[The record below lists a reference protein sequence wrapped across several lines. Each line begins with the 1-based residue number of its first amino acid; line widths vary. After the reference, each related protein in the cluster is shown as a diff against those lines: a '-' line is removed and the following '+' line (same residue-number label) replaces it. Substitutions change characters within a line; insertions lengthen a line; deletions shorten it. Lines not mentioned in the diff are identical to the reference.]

1 MRPIEVLAK
10 GPKFLGVFHYKAA
23 NGRGLHG
30 RRLPTLTAVFLIIAL
45 CLVAITAGCGKDKSS
60 SESGSPGDGAGNEPG
75 PSPAV
80 TEPAGGTKT
89 GGARPQ
95 DYGSG
100 TGEDEG
106 RDAEGDIAM
115 PREPVEPLE
124 GAVLVVVENLPSAR
138 PQSGLD
144 KADVVYEAD
153 VVAGITRFL
162 AVYYSEGAPKIGPVR
177 SVRKFLVEIA
187 HAYNSP
193 VAHAGGNAD
202 ALKLIKSLKGF
213 KDMDEIFNSGAFFW
227 RDNTR
232 KKPHNL
238 YTSTNLLQKGAKKKG
253 YALVVPPPLPT
264 TNKETAETLSSPSA
278 PAEEA
283 SHIRIPFSEK
293 ADTKN
298 VVEYRFED
306 GAYKRFINGKPHL
319 MRDGSP
325 IQPENVAVLFVET
338 KEEWGD
344 DPQLINKV
352 IGSGKALFF
361 SGGRVHNGS
370 WNKSGSRSHF
380 VFTLNDGE
388 PMLFLPGKTWIEIV
402 DRSLDVTYE

>member
-1 MRPIEVLAK
+1 MRFIEVLSK
-10 GPKFLGVFHYKAA
+10 GSKVLAVLYY
-23 NGRGLHG
+23 RGIGG
-30 RRLPTLTAVFLIIAL
+30 RRGHGCRLRTLTAAFLIISL
-45 CLVAITAGCGKDKSS
+45 CWVVVLTGCGKDKSS
-60 SESGSPGDGAGNEPG
+60 SKSSSPADGAGNESG
-75 PSPAV
+75 SSLIV
-80 TEPAGGTKT
+80 TEPVGSPPTGT
-89 GGARPQ
+89 GGPLDNGPGA
-95 DYGSG
+95 
-100 TGEDEG
+100 GESESSNE
-106 RDAEGDIAM
+106 EGDTAM

-124 GAVLVVVENLPSAR
+124 GAVLVVVENLPAAR

-162 AVYYSEGAPKIGPVR
+162 AVYHSEGAPKIGPVR

-253 YALVVPPPLPT
+253 YALVPPPLLPT
-264 TNKETAETLSSPSA
+264 ASEEAAGTFTSPSRLVKQ
-278 PAEEA
+278 A
-283 SHIRIPFSEK
+283 SYIRIPFSEK

-298 VVEYRFED
+298 VVEYRFLD
-306 GAYKRFINGKPHL
+306 GVYRRFVNGKPHV
-319 MRDGSP
+319 MRDGAS
-325 IQPENVAVLFVET
+325 IRPENVVVLFVET

-370 WNKSGSRSHF
+370 WSKSGSRSHF
-380 VFTLNDGE
+380 VYTLDDGE
-388 PMLFLPGKTWIEIV
+388 PMRFLPGKTWIEIV
-402 DRSLDVTYE
+402 DRSLDVSYE